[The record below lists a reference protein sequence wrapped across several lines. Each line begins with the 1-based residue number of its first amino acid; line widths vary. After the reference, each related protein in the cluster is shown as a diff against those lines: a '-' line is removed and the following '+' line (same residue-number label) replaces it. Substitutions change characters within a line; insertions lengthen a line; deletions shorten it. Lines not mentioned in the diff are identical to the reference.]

1 MTAIGDLMVSFY
13 RLYLDRYGCPD
24 MAALATVES
33 INIYLSSLQEIPNE

>member
-13 RLYLDRYGCPD
+13 RLYLAFYGCPD